1 MRASLVALLLVLVPS
16 GVLAQVQ
23 EWRLCRAEDADH
35 LVIPACTRLI
45 ESNTLSRRD
54 RAIAYAIRGKAHW
67 RQQNFDDAIADENEA
82 LKLNPNL
89 VAAYVARS
97 AAYVARSAA
106 YVARSGDYGVKE
118 DDDQAIEIDP
128 NVAAA
133 YHNRGIAR
141 GHNGDLDGAI
151 ADTTR
156 AIEIDPNS
164 ALAFISRGD
173 LHSRKRER
181 GLAYADFG

>member
-1 MRASLVALLLVLVPS
+1 
-16 GVLAQVQ
+16 
-23 EWRLCRAEDADH
+23 LCRAEDADH

-45 ESNTLSRRD
+45 ESNTLSQRD
-54 RAIAYAIRGKAHW
+54 HAIAYAIRGKAHW

-97 AAYVARSAA
+97 AAYGARSSA
-106 YVARSGDYGVKE
+106 YVARSGDYGIKE
-118 DDDQAIEIDP
+118 DDDQAIADASKAIEIDP

-151 ADTTR
+151 ADTTT

-164 ALAFISRGD
+164 ALTFISGGD
-173 LHSRKRER
+173 LHSRKR
-181 GLAYADFG
+181 

>member
-97 AAYVARSAA
+97 AAYVARS
-106 YVARSGDYGVKE
+106 GDYGVKE